1 MRVIC
6 SPSDGDS
13 PTEVGFDETNTNKE
27 DYGDTFQ
34 PRFEDGYDDEGANNP
49 VPSPQLHSQTQPL
62 DATTMAGIQT
72 LREVRI
78 ATDKWVSDLAPL
90 EDWPRVFQQHYD
102 AACER
107 SAHGST
113 QEEVD
118 TFLESVERHVTIGRS
133 ILRKLRES
141 PVVCPPSSHEAW
153 GDFLG
158 AGDLMEILY
167 RGISILEVR
176 LDIFAPRGPSS
187 SQGESSIRKL
197 RGLIDSF

>member
-1 MRVIC
+1 
-6 SPSDGDS
+6 
-13 PTEVGFDETNTNKE
+13 
-27 DYGDTFQ
+27 
-34 PRFEDGYDDEGANNP
+34 
-49 VPSPQLHSQTQPL
+49 
-62 DATTMAGIQT
+62 
-72 LREVRI
+72 
-78 ATDKWVSDLAPL
+78 
-90 EDWPRVFQQHYD
+90 
-102 AACER
+102 
-107 SAHGST
+107 
-113 QEEVD
+113 VD
-118 TFLESVERHVTIGRS
+118 TFLESVERHVMIGRS

-187 SQGESSIRKL
+187 SQGESSIRKW